1 MLVFYTCTCA
11 QVRTFNVEKT
21 KNMRMLNP
29 EDIDHLITISGMV
42 IRTSPLIPEMREAF
56 FRWVSVSFTVKSQPF
71 LLSTILVG
79 ANFHISGQKPHEINF
94 HIFSKILLE
103 FLTELFSLCFN
114 GLCSIIIYRCYV
126 CQQTKTV
133 EIDRGRIAEPAV
145 CPNCQTLHSMALI
158 HNRSSFNDK
167 QMVKLQESPDDMP
180 PGQTPHTVVVYAHH
194 DLVDSVQPG
203 DRWWRER
210 GRDYDPLIK
219 IEFFP

>member
-1 MLVFYTCTCA
+1 MSKLVHMRGDGLNVVREYAFPQHWVIFYLGLH
-11 QVRTFNVEKT
+11 VYTF
-21 KNMRMLNP
+21 
-29 EDIDHLITISGMV
+29 
-42 IRTSPLIPEMREAF
+42 
-56 FRWVSVSFTVKSQPF
+56 
-71 LLSTILVG
+71 
-79 ANFHISGQKPHEINF
+79 
-94 HIFSKILLE
+94 
-103 FLTELFSLCFN
+103 LFSIWTHCVK
-114 GLCSIIIYRCYV
+114 IIVCRCYV

-203 DRWWRER
+203 DR
-210 GRDYDPLIK
+210 
-219 IEFFP
+219 